1 MAENEMKKN
10 GKRERRSLLETISR
24 AIGNRKVRKD
34 EATLVAY
41 GFDSSMAPF
50 QKPSF
55 VVLPENRD
63 DVREVLMMANKKKT
77 PVTVMAGGV
86 NIGGMCVPSG
96 GGIVLDFR
104 NMDKILEVNTDSGYA
119 LIEPGVNFDRFTAAL
134 HKKGF
139 KCHVPTAP
147 GGATPLGNYLLQP
160 SGSLANRHYDSIIA
174 LEVVLPDGTVFHTG
188 SAAYPS
194 DNVKYYRRYGPFP
207 DLSGLLCCA
216 YGTLGIITK
225 ASVRIYPENE
235 SSRVNLTAFHD
246 YGSATKFVKDVVG
259 ANIPEHCIIWS
270 WQFYKTYDISLE
282 KVDQPYIPP
291 ELYSDPLKPPKGV
304 PYNIVTTLMSGYK
317 EVLDA
322 SERVCAKVAKKYGG
336 RVMSWK
342 ELEKISPGS
351 ARSWKEFYLEHHQ
364 PKMEHNKKYG
374 LGRYSAWIGIAEPK
388 DVVEVE
394 KYALESV
401 KKLGEGV
408 RPICYY
414 SQPFDFGRCMFLRMF
429 VYTDPKNQDLLNKI
443 KTTYTEMYDTIMRK
457 YGATPE
463 RYRRDPN
470 MIRQLGGYYEVMKR
484 IKKAFD
490 PNNILNPGIGLFQD
504 L

>member
-1 MAENEMKKN
+1 MNK
-10 GKRERRSLLETISR
+10 KREDDSFFRTISK
-24 AIGNRKVRKD
+24 AIGKHKVWKD
-34 EATLVAY
+34 EPTLVAY
-41 GFDSSMAPF
+41 GFDSSTAPF

-55 VVLPENRD
+55 VILPENNE
-63 DVREVLMMANKKKT
+63 DVQKVLMTANKWKI
-77 PVTVMAGGV
+77 PVTVMSGGV
-86 NIGGMCVPSG
+86 NIGGMCVPSE

-104 NMDKILEVNTDSGYA
+104 KMDRILEINTDSGYA
-119 LIEPGVNFDRFTAAL
+119 LIEPGVSFDQITAAL
-134 HKKGF
+134 NRKGF

-174 LEVVLPDGTVFHTG
+174 LEVVLPDGTIFHTG

-194 DNVKYYRRYGPFP
+194 KNVKYYRRYGPFP
-207 DLSGLLCCA
+207 DLTGLFCCA

-225 ASVRIYPENE
+225 ASIRIYPKNE
-235 SSRVNLTAFHD
+235 SSRVNLTAFND
-246 YGSATKFVKDVVG
+246 YSSATQFVKDVVG

-270 WQFYKTYDISLE
+270 WQFYKTYDIFLE
-282 KVDQPYIPP
+282 NVEKPFIPS
-291 ELYSDPLKPPKGV
+291 ELYLDPLKPPKGL
-304 PYNIVTTLMSGYK
+304 PYNIVTTLMSGYND
-317 EVLDA
+317 VLDA
-322 SERVCAKVAKKYGG
+322 SEKVCARVAKKYGG
-336 RVMSWK
+336 RVISWK

-388 DVVEVE
+388 DVVEIE
-394 KYALESV
+394 KYALETV
-401 KKLGEGV
+401 KKLGKEV

-429 VYTDPKNQDLLNKI
+429 VYTDPQNQELLNKI
-443 KTTYTEMYDTIMRK
+443 KHTYTQMYNTIMQK

-470 MIRQLGGYYEVMKR
+470 MILQLGGYYEVLKR

-490 PNNILNPGIGLFQD
+490 PNNILNPGIGLFTNI
-504 L
+504 